1 MRNAGAGCR
10 FGRQNVDSTSPAT
23 FAATE
28 ADPARS
34 ARALGL
40 ERDIGSLEPD
50 KQADVIAVDLGA
62 VAHAPCYD
70 PVSHLVHVTGRDQ
83 VTDVWVAG
91 RRVVA
96 ERRLT
101 SVDTDELAAR
111 VRFWQDRLQ
120 SQHTS
125 PAK

>member
-1 MRNAGAGCR
+1 M
-10 FGRQNVDSTSPAT
+10 FGEARLAALLAKGDSGDAAALPA
-23 FAATE
+23 AAALRMATLNG
-28 ADPARS
+28 

-40 ERDIGSLEPD
+40 DDEIGSLEPG

-83 VTDVWVAG
+83 VSDVWVAG
-91 RRVVA
+91 ERVVA

-101 SVDTDELAAR
+101 RRST
-111 VRFWQDRLQ
+111 
-120 SQHTS
+120 TS
-125 PAK
+125 PRARASGRIASVAANVDGE